1 MHKTQKGNLNS
12 AIVKEKEK
20 YNLTST
26 GAMFLCLC
34 QIIRVEESSQYIWK
48 KTDSGKRIKTR
59 RDWVFFS
66 SASFFLLTWAR

>member
-1 MHKTQKGNLNS
+1 M
-12 AIVKEKEK
+12 
-20 YNLTST
+20 

-59 RDWVFFS
+59 RDWVFLFS
-66 SASFFLLTWAR
+66 SSFFLLTWAR

>member
-26 GAMFLCLC
+26 GVMFLCLC

-59 RDWVFFS
+59 RDWVFLFS
-66 SASFFLLTWAR
+66 SSFFLLTWAR